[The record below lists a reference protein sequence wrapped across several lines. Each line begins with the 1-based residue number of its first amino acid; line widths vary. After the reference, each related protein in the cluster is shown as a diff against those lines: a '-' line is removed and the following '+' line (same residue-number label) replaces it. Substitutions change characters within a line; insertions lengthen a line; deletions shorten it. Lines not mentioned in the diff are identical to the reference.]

1 MQVTS
6 WWLFL
11 DPWTYQYV
19 EIWSCRMQIG
29 NWRWSLNLPIG
40 RIWCFCV
47 SSRSLLV
54 AVGRRRGRRRR
65 RLVSRS
71 RLAVRLRLA
80 LGGVLSV
87 LGVAD
92 SQRLLDPPRRPIQRS
107 LQQLGFS
114 ANNSRQ
120 TAKQMGG
127 KDDGGWQKRQQQE
140 AIW

>member
-1 MQVTS
+1 M
-6 WWLFL
+6 
-11 DPWTYQYV
+11 
-19 EIWSCRMQIG
+19 
-29 NWRWSLNLPIG
+29 
-40 RIWCFCV
+40 
-47 SSRSLLV
+47 
-54 AVGRRRGRRRR
+54 AVGHRRGRRRRRR

-92 SQRLLDPPRRPIQRS
+92 NQRLLDPPRRPIQRS

-127 KDDGGWQKRQQQE
+127 KDDGGWQRRQQQE